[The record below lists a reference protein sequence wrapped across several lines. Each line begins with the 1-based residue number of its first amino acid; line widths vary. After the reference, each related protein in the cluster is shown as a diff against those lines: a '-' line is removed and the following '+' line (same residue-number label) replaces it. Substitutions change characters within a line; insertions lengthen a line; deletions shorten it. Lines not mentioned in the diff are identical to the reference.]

1 MMLWGFWPGCSVI
14 GVSWCRTDW
23 RNGVGWERDEYDWE
37 SGQMSIMPDVFDDGP
52 RLLNLQEVYKL
63 DDFMALHFPDE
74 HSSAEVLYLKF
85 QTPRSICTG
94 Y

>member
-1 MMLWGFWPGCSVI
+1 
-14 GVSWCRTDW
+14 
-23 RNGVGWERDEYDWE
+23 
-37 SGQMSIMPDVFDDGP
+37 MSIMPDVFDDVP
-52 RLLNLQEVYKL
+52 RLLNLLEVYKL
-63 DDFMALHFPDE
+63 DDFMAVNFLDG